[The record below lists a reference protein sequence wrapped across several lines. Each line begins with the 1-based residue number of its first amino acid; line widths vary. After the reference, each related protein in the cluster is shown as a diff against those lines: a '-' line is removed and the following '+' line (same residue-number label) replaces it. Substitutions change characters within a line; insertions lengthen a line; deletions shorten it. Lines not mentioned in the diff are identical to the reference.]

1 MAFYFDPEIPFTNNQ
16 AEQDLRMVKVRQKV
30 SGGFRTDR
38 GARIFLTIRSY
49 TGTLRKQGRDVWSGL
64 TQAMKGLPFLPSEA
78 GSFPLDFPEY
88 PSRGLP

>member
-1 MAFYFDPEIPFTNNQ
+1 
-16 AEQDLRMVKVRQKV
+16 MVKVRQKV

-38 GARIFLTIRSY
+38 GDRIFLTTRSY